1 MENNNSNE
9 KSQNQGQKTPSSE
22 PLSKNPNPSRE
33 RRPNPHRQN
42 NAGQNRPAQGS
53 QGNTNRPNPNAN
65 RNPNGN
71 RQPSTTKDINGNVQ
85 DKESPN
91 GNKQNRNNGQN
102 RQRQG
107 NGQNRPNN
115 NNRPSNNNRPQNKQG
130 GNNQSRNKNG
140 GGANKNRGRR
150 KNITTVNDTMR
161 KFLEINE
168 KVKNDTMN
176 PWKQIDMS
184 AQGKIRFTPLGGLGE
199 IGGNMAVLETE
210 TTAII
215 IDVGMSFPDET
226 MHGVDIL
233 VPDFSYLHALKEN
246 GKKVFC
252 IITHGHEDHI
262 GAMPYL
268 FKELQF
274 PIYATP
280 LALAMI
286 ENKFNEHGLS
296 QYTKHFNYVEMRKQ
310 HQIGDLKIEWMHNTH
325 SIIDACS
332 LAIETPIGT
341 IIHTADFKV
350 DHTPVDDYT
359 MDLHRYAYYGAKGV
373 LCLFSDSTNSHNP
386 GATKSEMVVGKT
398 FDTLFELA
406 KGRVI
411 MSTFSSNVHRIVQA
425 MERAVNHGR
434 KVCVIGR
441 SMERNVETNR
451 ALGFVDID
459 DKHFIE
465 VHEVPKYSDDQILVI
480 TTGSQG
486 ETMAALN
493 RMASDEHRHIKL
505 KPSDTVI
512 ISASAI
518 PGNEASV
525 SSLMNKLMKIGVT
538 VRYKE
543 FADIHV
549 SGHAGQEEQKL
560 ILRLIQPKF
569 FLPVH
574 GEYNHLAAHA
584 KTGISCGV
592 DERNILLM
600 GDGDQIELTTKY
612 LKKVKSIKSGKTY
625 IDNQNNM
632 TIEND
637 VVVDR
642 QKLAEDG
649 IVHIAAQI
657 SASTKKIVGKV
668 AVTTHGLIADK
679 NDQKFAKEVENI
691 IEVLLLNIDDAKLK
705 DPRKLEEEVR
715 GLVRKHV
722 VRMTKRY
729 PIILPNIFIV

>member
-1 MENNNSNE
+1 MENNNQNKE
-9 KSQNQGQKTPSSE
+9 NSQNQGQKTPSQGNNT
-22 PLSKNPNPSRE
+22 PRE

-42 NAGQNRPAQGS
+42 SN
-53 QGNTNRPNPNAN
+53 GNKPQRQADNNNHPNPN
-65 RNPNGN
+65 RNPNRKPN
-71 RQPSTTKDINGNVQ
+71 PNQEVNGNVQ
-85 DKESPN
+85 DRPTPN
-91 GNKQNRNNGQN
+91 GNKKPNPNQNKNNSQNRNNNNGNNNQN
-102 RQRQG
+102 RK
-107 NGQNRPNN
+107 PNN
-115 NNRPSNNNRPQNKQG
+115 NNNKPGTKPNNNQN
-130 GNNQSRNKNG
+130 RNSG
-140 GGANKNRGRR
+140 NKNRGKR
-150 KNITTVNDTMR
+150 KNTTTVNDIMR
-161 KFLEINE
+161 ASLEKNAQ
-168 KVKNDTMN
+168 VKDATMN
-176 PWKQIDMS
+176 PWKQIDIAS
-184 AQGKIRFTPLGGLGE
+184 KGKIRFTPLGGLGE
-199 IGGNMAVLETE
+199 IGGNMAVMETE

-233 VPDFSYLHALKEN
+233 VPDFSYLHTLKAS
-246 GKKVFC
+246 GKKVF
-252 IITHGHEDHI
+252 ITITHGHEDHI

-274 PIYATP
+274 PIYGTP

-296 QYTKHFNYVEMRKQ
+296 QYTKHFNFVTLREQY
-310 HQIGDLKIEWMHNTH
+310 QIGDMQIEWLHNTH

-332 LAIETPIGT
+332 LAIETPAGT
-341 IIHTADFKV
+341 IIHTADFKI
-350 DHTPVDDYT
+350 DHTPVDNYT

-386 GATKSEMVVGKT
+386 GFTKSEKVVGKT
-398 FDTLFELA
+398 FDTLFDLA

-425 MERAVNHGR
+425 MERAVSHGR

-441 SMERNVETNR
+441 SMERNIETNR
-451 ALGFVDID
+451 ALGFVDIE

-465 VHEVPKYSDDQILVI
+465 VHEVPKYADHEILVV

-493 RMASDEHRHIKL
+493 RMATDEHRHIKL

-525 SSLMNKLMKIGVT
+525 SGLMNKLIKAGCT

-574 GEYNHLAAHA
+574 GEYNHIAKHA
-584 KTGISCGV
+584 KTAVECGV

-600 GDGDQIELTTKY
+600 SDGDQVEITTKY
-612 LKKVKSIKSGKTY
+612 LKKVKTVKTGKTY

-637 VVVDR
+637 VVLDR

-649 IVHIAAQI
+649 IINVVAQI
-657 SASTKKIVGKV
+657 SQNNQKVVGKPV
-668 AVTTHGLIADK
+668 ITTHGLVAEK
-679 NDQKFAKEVENI
+679 ELKKFQKE
-691 IEVLLLNIDDAKLK
+691 IEVMIETLLLNMKPEALK
-705 DPRKLEEEVR
+705 NHKDIENDIRNSI
-715 GLVRKHV
+715 RKHV
-722 VRMTKRY
+722 IRTKKRY
-729 PIILPNIFIV
+729 PLIIPTIFIV

>member
-1 MENNNSNE
+1 MENNE
-9 KSQNQGQKTPSSE
+9 QNNPNKPQGQEQPTQRS
-22 PLSKNPNPSRE
+22 

-42 NAGQNRPAQGS
+42 KSGQNKPNNQNRDNS
-53 QGNTNRPNPNAN
+53 RPNPNAN
-65 RNPNGN
+65 RKPNPN
-71 RQPSTTKDINGNVQ
+71 REVDGNVQ
-85 DKESPN
+85 DKETPN
-91 GNKQNRNNGQN
+91 GNRKPNPNQNRNKDNTRNDQN
-102 RQRQG
+102 RKPQH
-107 NGQNRPNN
+107 
-115 NNRPSNNNRPQNKQG
+115 QNKQG
-130 GNNQSRNKNG
+130 GNKPNLNRG
-140 GGANKNRGRR
+140 GGNKNKNRGRR
-150 KNITTVNDTMR
+150 KNVTTVNDTMR
-161 KFLEINE
+161 ASIEENARMK
-168 KVKNDTMN
+168 DATMN
-176 PWKQIDMS
+176 PWKKIDMAS
-184 AQGKIRFTPLGGLGE
+184 KGKIRFTPLGGLGE

-233 VPDFSYLHALKEN
+233 VPDFSYLHTLKAS
-246 GKKVFC
+246 GKKVSV

-268 FKELQF
+268 FKELKF

-286 ENKFNEHGLS
+286 ENKFNEHGLKADTKYFNFVTLRT
-296 QYTKHFNYVEMRKQ
+296 QYE
-310 HQIGDLKIEWMHNTH
+310 IGDLKIEWLHNTH

-332 LAIETPIGT
+332 LAIETPAG
-341 IIHTADFKV
+341 IIMHTADFKI

-359 MDLHRYAYYGAKGV
+359 MDLRRYAYYGEKGV

-386 GATKSEMVVGKT
+386 GFTKSEKVVGKT

-411 MSTFSSNVHRIVQA
+411 MSTFSSNVHRIFQA
-425 MERAVNHGR
+425 MERGVKHGR
-434 KVCVIGR
+434 KICVIGR

-451 ALGFVDID
+451 ALGFVDIE

-465 VHEVPKYSDDQILVI
+465 VHEVPKYAEHEVLVV

-493 RMASDEHRHIKL
+493 RMATDEHRHIKL

-525 SSLMNKLMKIGVT
+525 SGLMNKLIKAGVT

-560 ILRLIQPKF
+560 ILRLVQPKF

-574 GEYNHLAAHA
+574 GEYNHIAQHA
-584 KTGISCGV
+584 KTAVSCGV

-600 GDGDQIELTTKY
+600 SDGDQVEITPKY
-612 LKKVKSIKSGKTY
+612 LKKVKTIKSGKTY

-637 VVVDR
+637 VVLDR

-649 IVHIAAQI
+649 IINVVAQI
-657 SASTKKIVGKV
+657 SQSNQKVVGRPV
-668 AVTTHGLIADK
+668 ISTHGLVPDK
-679 NDQKFAKEVENI
+679 EDKKFQKE
-691 IEVLLLNIDDAKLK
+691 IEVMLETMLLNMKPEALK
-705 DPRKLEEEVR
+705 NHKDIENDIRNSI
-715 GLVRKHV
+715 RKHV
-722 VRMTKRY
+722 IRTKKRY
-729 PIILPNIFIV
+729 PLIIPTIFIV

>member
-1 MENNNSNE
+1 MENNEQNNE
-9 KSQNQGQKTPSSE
+9 KSQNQGHGTPRTDK
-22 PLSKNPNPSRE
+22 PRDRK
-33 RRPNPHRQN
+33 PNPHRQN
-42 NAGQNRPAQGS
+42 TQGQ
-53 QGNTNRPNPNAN
+53 NRPNPNRKPHPN
-65 RNPNGN
+65 RKPNPN
-71 RQPSTTKDINGNVQ
+71 REVNGNVQ
-85 DKESPN
+85 DREAPN
-91 GNKQNRNNGQN
+91 GNRKPNPNRKPHPSKKPNQNRNQNTEGQGNRQNQN
-102 RQRQG
+102 RKPHSG
-107 NGQNRPNN
+107 NKPNQNR
-115 NNRPSNNNRPQNKQG
+115 
-130 GNNQSRNKNG
+130 G
-140 GGANKNRGRR
+140 GGKNRNRR
-150 KNITTVNDTMR
+150 KNVTTVNDTMR
-161 KFLEINE
+161 ASLEENLR
-168 KVKNDTMN
+168 VKDATMN
-176 PWKQIDMS
+176 PWKKVDMAS
-184 AQGKIRFTPLGGLGE
+184 KGKIRFTPLGGLGE

-233 VPDFSYLHALKEN
+233 VPDFSYLHTLKET
-246 GKKVFC
+246 KDVYV

-296 QYTKHFNYVEMRKQ
+296 QYTNKFNFVTLRKQ
-310 HQIGDLKIEWMHNTH
+310 YQIGDMQIEWLHNTH

-332 LAIETPIGT
+332 LAIETPAGT
-341 IIHTADFKV
+341 IMHTADFKI
-350 DHTPVDDYT
+350 DHTPVDNYT
-359 MDLHRYAYYGAKGV
+359 MDLRRYAYYGEKGV

-386 GATKSEMVVGKT
+386 GFTKSEKVVGKT
-398 FDTLFELA
+398 FDTLFDLA

-411 MSTFSSNVHRIVQA
+411 MSTFSSNVHRIFQA
-425 MERAVNHGR
+425 MERGVKHGR
-434 KVCVIGR
+434 KICVIGR

-451 ALGFVDID
+451 ALGFVDIE

-465 VHEVPKYSDDQILVI
+465 VHEVPKYAEHEVLVV

-493 RMASDEHRHIKL
+493 RMATDEHRHIKL

-525 SSLMNKLMKIGVT
+525 SGLMNKLMKAGVT

-574 GEYNHLAAHA
+574 GEYNHIAKHA
-584 KTGISCGV
+584 KTAVDCGV

-600 GDGDQIELTTKY
+600 GDGDQVEITPKY
-612 LKKVKSIKSGKTY
+612 LKKVKTIKSGKTY

-637 VVVDR
+637 VVLDR

-649 IVHIAAQI
+649 IVNVVAQI
-657 SASTKKIVGKV
+657 SQSNQKVVGKPV
-668 AVTTHGLIADK
+668 VTSHGLVPDK
-679 NDQKFAKEVENI
+679 EDKKFSKE
-691 IEVLLLNIDDAKLK
+691 IEVLLETMLLNMKPEALK
-705 DPRKLEEEVR
+705 NHRDIENDIRNVI
-715 GLVRKHV
+715 RKHV
-722 VRMTKRY
+722 IRTKKRY
-729 PIILPNIFIV
+729 PLIIPTIFVI

>member
-1 MENNNSNE
+1 MENNNQNNE
-9 KSQNQGQKTPSSE
+9 KSQNQEQRTPRDR
-22 PLSKNPNPSRE
+22 K
-33 RRPNPHRQN
+33 PNPHRQN
-42 NAGQNRPAQGS
+42 RPNTQGGDN
-53 QGNTNRPNPNAN
+53 QNTNRPNPNPN
-65 RNPNGN
+65 RKPHPNRKPNPNRTPNGN
-71 RQPSTTKDINGNVQ
+71 VGDSEKQGNTPNTTRK
-85 DKESPN
+85 PN
-91 GNKQNRNNGQN
+91 PNRNNPNQTRNTSNRKPNPSNKPGGKPGGNQN
-102 RQRQG
+102 R
-107 NGQNRPNN
+107 
-115 NNRPSNNNRPQNKQG
+115 S
-130 GNNQSRNKNG
+130 G
-140 GGANKNRGRR
+140 GGSKNRGKR
-150 KNITTVNDTMR
+150 KNVTTVNDVMR
-161 KFLEINE
+161 ASLEENAR
-168 KVKNDTMN
+168 VKDATMN

-184 AQGKIRFTPLGGLGE
+184 SKGKIRFTPLGGLGE

-233 VPDFSYLHALKEN
+233 VPDFSYLHTLKET
-246 GKKVFC
+246 KDVYV

-274 PIYATP
+274 PIYGTP

-296 QYTKHFNYVEMRKQ
+296 AHTNKFNFVTLRKQ
-310 HQIGDLKIEWMHNTH
+310 YQIGDMKIEWMHNTH

-332 LAIETPIGT
+332 LAIETEAGT

-350 DHTPVDDYT
+350 DHTPVDGYT

-386 GATKSEMVVGKT
+386 GFTKSEKVVGKT
-398 FDTLFELA
+398 FDVLFDLA

-411 MSTFSSNVHRIVQA
+411 MSTFSSNVHRIFQA
-425 MERAVNHGR
+425 MERAVQHGR

-451 ALGFVDID
+451 ALGFVDIE

-465 VHEVPKYSDDQILVI
+465 VHEVPKYADHEVLIV

-493 RMASDEHRHIKL
+493 RMATDEHRHIKL

-525 SSLMNKLMKIGVT
+525 SGLMNKLIKAGVT

-543 FADIHV
+543 FGDIHV
-549 SGHAGQEEQKL
+549 SGHAAQEEQKL

-574 GEYNHLAAHA
+574 GEYNHIAKHA
-584 KTGISCGV
+584 KTAVECGV

-600 GDGDQIELTTKY
+600 SDGDQVEITTKY
-612 LKKVKSIKSGKTY
+612 LKKVKTVKSGKTY

-637 VVVDR
+637 VVLDR

-649 IVHIAAQI
+649 IVNVVAQI
-657 SASTKKIVGKV
+657 SQSNQKVVGKPV
-668 AVTTHGLIADK
+668 VTSHGLVPDK
-679 NDQKFAKEVENI
+679 EDKKFAKE
-691 IEVLLLNIDDAKLK
+691 IEVLLETMLLNMKPEALK
-705 DPRKLEEEVR
+705 NHKDIENDIRSV
-715 GLVRKHV
+715 VRKHV
-722 VRMTKRY
+722 VRTTKRY
-729 PIILPNIFIV
+729 PLIIPTIFIV

>member
-1 MENNNSNE
+1 MENNNPSVN
-9 KSQNQGQKTPSSE
+9 SQSQEPRTPST
-22 PLSKNPNPSRE
+22 PRE

-42 NAGQNRPAQGS
+42 NNAPRANTKGN
-53 QGNTNRPNPNAN
+53 NTNRPNPN
-65 RNPNGN
+65 RKPNPNGN
-71 RQPSTTKDINGNVQ
+71 RVTIPKQEVDGNVQ
-85 DKESPN
+85 DRPAPN
-91 GNKQNRNNGQN
+91 GNRKPNPNQNKNRNNNNNQNRNNNKPNHTKSNKPAGK
-102 RQRQG
+102 
-107 NGQNRPNN
+107 PNN
-115 NNRPSNNNRPQNKQG
+115 NRHGG
-130 GNNQSRNKNG
+130 GNKG
-140 GGANKNRGRR
+140 RGKRR
-150 KNITTVNDTMR
+150 NITTVNEEMR
-161 KFLEINE
+161 KYLEL
-168 KVKNDTMN
+168 NDSIKEATMH
-176 PWKQIDMS
+176 PWRNADMS
-184 AQGKIRFTPLGGLGE
+184 VTDKIRFTPLGGLGE

-233 VPDFSYLHALKEN
+233 VPDFSYLHVLKES

-296 QYTKHFNYVEMRKQ
+296 QYTKHFNYVTMRKQ
-310 HQIGDLKIEWMHNTH
+310 HQIGDMKIEWMHNTH

-332 LAIETPIGT
+332 LAIETPAGI

-350 DHTPVDDYT
+350 DHTPVDNYT
-359 MDLHRYAYYGAKGV
+359 MDLRRFAHYGEKGV

-386 GATKSEMVVGKT
+386 GATKSEKVVGKT

-406 KGRVI
+406 KGRI
-411 MSTFSSNVHRIVQA
+411 LMSTFSSNVHRIVQA
-425 MERAVNHGR
+425 MERGVKYGR
-434 KVCVIGR
+434 KICVIGR
-441 SMERNVETNR
+441 SMERNIETNR
-451 ALGFVDID
+451 ALGFVDIE

-465 VHEVPKYSDDQILVI
+465 VHEVPKYADREVLIV

-493 RMASDEHRHIKL
+493 RMATDEHRHIKL

-525 SSLMNKLMKIGVT
+525 SSLLNKLMKAGCT

-543 FADIHV
+543 FSDIHV
-549 SGHAGQEEQKL
+549 SGHAAQEEQRL

-574 GEYNHLAAHA
+574 GEYNHLAKHA
-584 KTGISCGV
+584 KTAVECGV

-600 GDGDQIELTTKY
+600 GDGDQIELSTKY
-612 LKKVKSIKSGKTY
+612 LKKVKTIKSGKTY

-637 VVVDR
+637 VVLDR

-649 IVHIAAQI
+649 IVNVVAQI
-657 SASTKKIVGKV
+657 SQSDQKIVGKV
-668 AVTTHGLIADK
+668 VVTTHGLVPDK
-679 NDQKFAKEVENI
+679 DDKKFQKEIQMMLETM
-691 IEVLLLNIDDAKLK
+691 LLNMKPEALK
-705 DPRKLEEEVR
+705 DHKDIENDIRNSI
-715 GLVRKHV
+715 RKHV
-722 VRMTKRY
+722 IRTKKRY
-729 PIILPNIFIV
+729 PLIIPTIFII

>member
-1 MENNNSNE
+1 M
-9 KSQNQGQKTPSSE
+9 
-22 PLSKNPNPSRE
+22 
-33 RRPNPHRQN
+33 
-42 NAGQNRPAQGS
+42 
-53 QGNTNRPNPNAN
+53 
-65 RNPNGN
+65 PNGN
-71 RQPSTTKDINGNVQ
+71 VK
-85 DKESPN
+85 DKEVN
-91 GNKQNRNNGQN
+91 GNKKPAQKSNHHKSKPGEKSKQNNKPSNKPNYKKDNQNRN
-102 RQRQG
+102 
-107 NGQNRPNN
+107 
-115 NNRPSNNNRPQNKQG
+115 S
-130 GNNQSRNKNG
+130 G
-140 GGANKNRGRR
+140 GGKGRGKR
-150 KNITTVNDTMR
+150 KNVTTVNDTMR
-161 KFLEINE
+161 ASIEENAR
-168 KVKNDTMN
+168 VKDATMN

-184 AQGKIRFTPLGGLGE
+184 AKGKIRFTPLGGLGE

-233 VPDFSYLHALKEN
+233 VPDFSYLHTLKD
-246 GKKVFC
+246 KDVYV

-268 FKELQF
+268 FKELKF

-286 ENKFNEHGLS
+286 ENKFNEHGLKAD
-296 QYTKHFNYVEMRKQ
+296 TKYFNFVTLRKQ
-310 HQIGDLKIEWMHNTH
+310 YQIGDMKIEWMHNTH

-332 LAIETPIGT
+332 LAIETPAGT
-341 IIHTADFKV
+341 IIHTADFKI
-350 DHTPVDDYT
+350 DHTPVDNYT

-386 GATKSEMVVGKT
+386 GFTKSEKVVGKT
-398 FDTLFELA
+398 FDTLFDLA

-411 MSTFSSNVHRIVQA
+411 MSTFSSNVHRIYQA
-425 MERAVNHGR
+425 MERGVKHGR
-434 KVCVIGR
+434 KICVIGR
-441 SMERNVETNR
+441 SMERNIETNR
-451 ALGFVDID
+451 ALGFVDIP

-465 VHEVPKYSDDQILVI
+465 VHEVAKYADEEILVV

-493 RMASDEHRHIKL
+493 RMATDEHRHIKL

-518 PGNEASV
+518 PGNEGSV
-525 SSLMNKLMKIGVT
+525 SGLMNKLVKAGVT

-543 FADIHV
+543 FTDIHV
-549 SGHAGQEEQKL
+549 SGHAAQEEQKL

-574 GEYNHLAAHA
+574 GEYNHIAKHA
-584 KTGISCGV
+584 QTAIECGV

-600 GDGDQIELTTKY
+600 SDGDQIELTTKY
-612 LKKVKSIKSGKTY
+612 LKKVKTVKSGKTY

-637 VVVDR
+637 VVLDR

-649 IVHIAAQI
+649 IINIVIQVAQ
-657 SASTKKIVGKV
+657 SNQKMVGKPV
-668 AVTTHGLIADK
+668 ISIHGLISEK
-679 NDQKFAKEVENI
+679 EMKKFQKE
-691 IEVLLLNIDDAKLK
+691 IEVMIETLLLSMKPEALK
-705 DPRKLEEEVR
+705 KHKDIENDIRNSIRKYVIR
-715 GLVRKHV
+715 TK
-722 VRMTKRY
+722 KRY
-729 PIILPNIFIV
+729 PLIIPTVFII

>member
-1 MENNNSNE
+1 MENNE
-9 KSQNQGQKTPSSE
+9 QNNPSKPQGQEQPTQRS
-22 PLSKNPNPSRE
+22 

-42 NAGQNRPAQGS
+42 NSGQNKPNNQEGNSNRP
-53 QGNTNRPNPNAN
+53 NPNPNAN
-65 RNPNGN
+65 RKPNPNAN
-71 RQPSTTKDINGNVQ
+71 RKPTPNREVDGNVQ
-85 DKESPN
+85 DREAPN
-91 GNKQNRNNGQN
+91 GNKKPNPNQNRNNDN
-102 RQRQG
+102 
-107 NGQNRPNN
+107 
-115 NNRPSNNNRPQNKQG
+115 
-130 GNNQSRNKNG
+130 RNKNDQNKKPNHQNKPAGNKPNHNRSAG
-140 GGANKNRGRR
+140 GNKNKNRGKR

-161 KFLEINE
+161 ASLEENAR
-168 KVKNDTMN
+168 VKEATMN

-184 AQGKIRFTPLGGLGE
+184 SKGKIRFTPLGGLGE
-199 IGGNMAVLETE
+199 IGGNMAVMETE

-233 VPDFSYLHALKEN
+233 VPDFSYLHTLKAS

-296 QYTKHFNYVEMRKQ
+296 QYTKNFNFVTLRTQY
-310 HQIGDLKIEWMHNTH
+310 QIGDMKIEWLHNTH

-332 LAIETPIGT
+332 LAIETEAGT

-350 DHTPVDDYT
+350 DHTPVDNYT

-386 GATKSEMVVGKT
+386 GATKSEKVVGKT
-398 FDTLFELA
+398 FDTLFNLA

-434 KVCVIGR
+434 KICVIGR
-441 SMERNVETNR
+441 SMERNIETTR
-451 ALGFVDID
+451 ALGFVDIE

-465 VHEVPKYSDDQILVI
+465 VHEVPKYADHEILIV

-493 RMASDEHRHIKL
+493 RMATDEHRHIKL

-525 SSLMNKLMKIGVT
+525 SGLMNKLVKAGVT

-560 ILRLIQPKF
+560 ILRLVQPKF

-574 GEYNHLAAHA
+574 GEYNHIARHA
-584 KTGISCGV
+584 KTAVDCGV

-600 GDGDQIELTTKY
+600 SDGDQIELTTKY
-612 LKKVKSIKSGKTY
+612 LKKVKTIKSGKTY

-637 VVVDR
+637 VVLDR

-649 IVHIAAQI
+649 IINVVAQI
-657 SASTKKIVGKV
+657 SQSNQKVVGRPVITSHGIVPDKDDKKF
-668 AVTTHGLIADK
+668 
-679 NDQKFAKEVENI
+679 QKE
-691 IEVLLLNIDDAKLK
+691 IEVMIETLLLNMKPEALK
-705 DPRKLEEEVR
+705 NHKDIENDIRNSI
-715 GLVRKHV
+715 RKHII
-722 VRMTKRY
+722 RTKKRY
-729 PIILPNIFIV
+729 PLIIPTIFIV

>member
-1 MENNNSNE
+1 MENNE
-9 KSQNQGQKTPSSE
+9 QNNPNKPQGQEQPTQRS
-22 PLSKNPNPSRE
+22 

-42 NAGQNRPAQGS
+42 NSGQNKPNS
-53 QGNTNRPNPNAN
+53 QEGNSNRPNPNAN
-65 RNPNGN
+65 RRPNPNQKPNPN
-71 RQPSTTKDINGNVQ
+71 RDVDGNVQ
-85 DKESPN
+85 DREAPN
-91 GNKQNRNNGQN
+91 GNKNPNPRQNRNNDNRNRNDQN
-102 RQRQG
+102 RKPSHANKPGG
-107 NGQNRPNN
+107 NKPNQNRN
-115 NNRPSNNNRPQNKQG
+115 SG
-130 GNNQSRNKNG
+130 GNK
-140 GGANKNRGRR
+140 NKNRGKR
-150 KNITTVNDTMR
+150 KNITTVNDAMR
-161 KFLEINE
+161 ASLEENAR
-168 KVKNDTMN
+168 VKDATMN

-184 AQGKIRFTPLGGLGE
+184 AKGKIRFTPLGGLGE

-233 VPDFSYLHALKEN
+233 VPDFSYLHTLKET
-246 GKKVFC
+246 KDVYV

-280 LALAMI
+280 LPLAMI

-296 QYTKHFNYVEMRKQ
+296 QYTNKFNFVTLRKQ
-310 HQIGDLKIEWMHNTH
+310 YQIGDMKIEWLHNTH

-332 LAIETPIGT
+332 LAIETPAGT

-350 DHTPVDDYT
+350 DHTPVDNYT
-359 MDLHRYAYYGAKGV
+359 MDLQRYAYYGSKGV

-386 GATKSEMVVGKT
+386 GFTKSETIVGRT
-398 FDTLFELA
+398 FDTLFDLA

-411 MSTFSSNVHRIVQA
+411 MSTFSSNVHRIYQA
-425 MERAVNHGR
+425 MERGVKHGR

-465 VHEVPKYSDDQILVI
+465 VHEVPKYAEHEILIV

-493 RMASDEHRHIKL
+493 RMATDEHRHIKL

-525 SSLMNKLMKIGVT
+525 SGLMNKLVKAGVT

-543 FADIHV
+543 FGDIHV
-549 SGHAGQEEQKL
+549 SGHAAQEEQKL
-560 ILRLIQPKF
+560 ILRLVQPKF

-574 GEYNHLAAHA
+574 GEYNHIAKHA
-584 KTGISCGV
+584 QTGIACGV
-592 DERNILLM
+592 DKRNILLM
-600 GDGDQIELTTKY
+600 SDGDQVEITPKFI
-612 LKKVKSIKSGKTY
+612 KKVKTVKTGKTY

-632 TIEND
+632 TIESD
-637 VVVDR
+637 VVLDR

-649 IVHIAAQI
+649 IINVVAQI
-657 SASTKKIVGKV
+657 AQSNQKVVGKPV
-668 AVTTHGLIADK
+668 ISSHGLVPDK
-679 NDQKFAKEVENI
+679 DDKKFAKE
-691 IEVLLLNIDDAKLK
+691 IEVLLETMLLNMKPESLK
-705 DPRKLEEEVR
+705 DHRNIENEIR
-715 GLVRKHV
+715 SSVRKHV
-722 VRMTKRY
+722 VRTKKRY
-729 PIILPNIFIV
+729 PLIIPTIFIV

>member
-1 MENNNSNE
+1 MENNNQNNE
-9 KSQNQGQKTPSSE
+9 NNQNQEPRTPRDR
-22 PLSKNPNPSRE
+22 K
-33 RRPNPHRQN
+33 PNPHRQN
-42 NAGQNRPAQGS
+42 TGGQTVNTQG
-53 QGNTNRPNPNAN
+53 GNTQGENRPNPNRKPHPNRKPNPNRNQNAEGGNAQAENRPNPNRKPHPNRKPNPNRNQNAEGGNTQGENRPNAN
-65 RNPNGN
+65 RKPH
-71 RQPSTTKDINGNVQ
+71 P
-85 DKESPN
+85 
-91 GNKQNRNNGQN
+91 GNKPGGKPGGNQNRN
-102 RQRQG
+102 
-107 NGQNRPNN
+107 
-115 NNRPSNNNRPQNKQG
+115 SG
-130 GNNQSRNKNG
+130 G
-140 GGANKNRGRR
+140 NKNRGRR
-150 KNITTVNDTMR
+150 KNVTTVNDTMR
-161 KFLEINE
+161 ASLEENAR
-168 KVKNDTMN
+168 VKDATMN

-184 AQGKIRFTPLGGLGE
+184 AKGKIRFTPLGGLGE

-233 VPDFSYLHALKEN
+233 VPDFSYLHTLKET
-246 GKKVFC
+246 KDVYV

-296 QYTKHFNYVEMRKQ
+296 AHTNKFNFVTLRKQ
-310 HQIGDLKIEWMHNTH
+310 YQIGDMKIEWLHNTH

-332 LAIETPIGT
+332 LAIETPAGT

-350 DHTPVDDYT
+350 DHTPVDNYT

-386 GATKSEMVVGKT
+386 GFTKSEKVVGKT
-398 FDTLFELA
+398 FDSLFDLA

-411 MSTFSSNVHRIVQA
+411 MSTFSSNVHRIFQA
-425 MERAVNHGR
+425 MERAVKHGR

-451 ALGFVDID
+451 ALGFVDIE

-465 VHEVPKYSDDQILVI
+465 VHEVPKYAEHEVLIV

-493 RMASDEHRHIKL
+493 RMATDEHRHIKL

-525 SSLMNKLMKIGVT
+525 SGLMNKLIKAGVT

-543 FADIHV
+543 FGDIHV
-549 SGHAGQEEQKL
+549 SGHAAQEEQKL

-574 GEYNHLAAHA
+574 GEYNHIAKHA
-584 KTGISCGV
+584 KTAVECGV

-600 GDGDQIELTTKY
+600 SDGDQVEITTKY
-612 LKKVKSIKSGKTY
+612 LKKVKTVKSGKTY

-637 VVVDR
+637 VVLDR

-649 IVHIAAQI
+649 IVNVVAQI
-657 SASTKKIVGKV
+657 SQSNQKVVGKPV
-668 AVTTHGLIADK
+668 VTSHGLVPDK
-679 NDQKFAKEVENI
+679 EDKKFAKE
-691 IEVLLLNIDDAKLK
+691 IEVLLETMLLNMKPEALK
-705 DPRKLEEEVR
+705 NHKDIENDIRAV
-715 GLVRKHV
+715 VRKHV
-722 VRMTKRY
+722 VRTTKRY
-729 PIILPNIFIV
+729 PLIIPTIFIV